1 MYLSFYHLL
10 DKPFTV
16 RPDPSFLW
24 LGPNYAEALSVLR
37 HGIFANKGFV
47 LLTGDAGSG
56 KTTLVNALT
65 GSFDKNVVWAVV
77 GNPGLDRLDFY
88 NAIAR
93 GFAIDREFSSKVQFL
108 LQFSAFLHSAREVDK
123 KVVLLVDDCH
133 QLSQDL
139 LEELRLLA
147 NIEMDG
153 TRLIDI
159 CFVGRPEFL
168 DTLTQPNNRA
178 VGQRLTRKAE
188 LVPLSPSETEEYIR
202 HRLKVAGTEEE
213 LFTAKALRLIYRSA
227 EGNPRL
233 INMICDQALNG
244 GAAAENRLIGRKIVE
259 ECLAQLNLPH
269 ASRQEKAAR
278 AGDKKRVRHLLHRFT
293 DRLTVDRRWRWAKYG
308 LGVMLIGGIGVS
320 YFLQPEDG
328 RDPAADAG
336 RPAVRQPAAKEKVR
350 DVLSPV
356 VGKLE
361 PIGKAIDLN
370 MVADRKE
377 TMVKKEDGAKKA
389 MDERAVSAV
398 AKEEAPTEP
407 EQVPVETADT
417 PVGLM
422 PEPATPEK
430 PGEEKAGEEK
440 SAGISAKPPAE
451 QAKAD
456 PVKEPARLPPMQPG
470 RIVLPLRPNSLEL
483 TDEAAKEY
491 GEFVAE
497 LKKYPKAKL
506 LVKGFVSAKT
516 NSPENVKLS
525 DERARAVQ
533 KLLVKSGIDASRITV
548 KGMGNQEPIAG
559 NDTSEGRTKNR
570 RVEVEV
576 VSDGR

>member
-1 MYLSFYHLL
+1 
-10 DKPFTV
+10 
-16 RPDPSFLW
+16 
-24 LGPNYAEALSVLR
+24 
-37 HGIFANKGFV
+37 
-47 LLTGDAGSG
+47 
-56 KTTLVNALT
+56 
-65 GSFDKNVVWAVV
+65 
-77 GNPGLDRLDFY
+77 
-88 NAIAR
+88 
-93 GFAIDREFSSKVQFL
+93 
-108 LQFSAFLHSAREVDK
+108 
-123 KVVLLVDDCH
+123 
-133 QLSQDL
+133 
-139 LEELRLLA
+139 
-147 NIEMDG
+147 
-153 TRLIDI
+153 
-159 CFVGRPEFL
+159 
-168 DTLTQPNNRA
+168 
-178 VGQRLTRKAE
+178 
-188 LVPLSPSETEEYIR
+188 
-202 HRLKVAGTEEE
+202 
-213 LFTAKALRLIYRSA
+213 
-227 EGNPRL
+227 
-233 INMICDQALNG
+233 
-244 GAAAENRLIGRKIVE
+244 
-259 ECLAQLNLPH
+259 
-269 ASRQEKAAR
+269 
-278 AGDKKRVRHLLHRFT
+278 
-293 DRLTVDRRWRWAKYG
+293 
-308 LGVMLIGGIGVS
+308 
-320 YFLQPEDG
+320 
-328 RDPAADAG
+328 
-336 RPAVRQPAAKEKVR
+336 PAVPQPAAKEKVR

-377 TMVKKEDGAKKA
+377 TMVKKEDKAKKA
-389 MDERAVSAV
+389 MDQRAISEA

-407 EQVPVETADT
+407 EQVPAETADA
-417 PVGLM
+417 PVGPM

-430 PGEEKAGEEK
+430 PAEEKAGEEK

-456 PVKEPARLPPMQPG
+456 PVKEPARLLPMQPG

-525 DERARAVQ
+525 DERAMAVQ